1 MSNHPKYRYADWREM
16 HGAKKEALADLA
28 NAAAGFMNRV
38 RETAV
43 GAAEGVASDHINN
56 VGNALYGES
65 VRQNRQTEGEIKG
78 WQDTISA
85 YEDALKDPASTRS
98 ERETANT
105 VINDLQRR
113 IDAYQGAYGV
123 GGANERAAKSVWDF
137 ADRLDDSA
145 KRNIQ
150 SAKQGAGPIGTGL
163 VDLGVLGVE
172 TLSDAAS
179 PAAVYSKLFRLM
191 GRDSQTAR
199 RSGADYDAAMA
210 YGGASGFSGAAI
222 ETLFDGL
229 GGAYGKGSVDEGVA
243 AFLDKT
249 KLNDKIK
256 KRVRSILPD
265 LGEGIES
272 MATDL
277 SNQVLKQ
284 LYNQKN
290 TVQNL
295 SETDLDKLISNVV
308 NNTILAFLVRE
319 KDK

>member
-85 YEDALKDPASTRS
+85 YEDALKNPASTRS

-105 VINDLQRR
+105 VIDDLQRR

-229 GGAYGKGSVDEGVA
+229 GGAYGKGSVDEKIA
-243 AFLDKT
+243 EKMDKM
-249 KLNDKIK
+249 NDEVK
-256 KRVRSILPD
+256 KRVRLVLPN
-265 LGEGIES
+265 LGEGFES
-272 MATDL
+272 AVTDL
-277 SNQVLKQ
+277 SNQALKQ
-284 LYNQKN
+284 LFNQKN
-290 TVQNL
+290 VVQNL
-295 SETDLDKLISNVV
+295 SETDLEQFVNNVV
-308 NNTILAFLVRE
+308 DNTILAFLIKE
-319 KDK
+319 KDR